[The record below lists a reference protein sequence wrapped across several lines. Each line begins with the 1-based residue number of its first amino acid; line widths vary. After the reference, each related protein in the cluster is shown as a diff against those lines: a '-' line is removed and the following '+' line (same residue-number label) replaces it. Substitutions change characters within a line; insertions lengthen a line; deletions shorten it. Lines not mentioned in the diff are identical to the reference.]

1 MTNQELAEELH
12 NSIIRK
18 FKNRKVYSSFNENIW
33 GADLAHIELTS
44 KFNKRIHFLVCVI
57 DVFSTYTR
65 VIALKDKKGITITD
79 AF

>member
-33 GADLAHIELTS
+33 GADLAH
-44 KFNKRIHFLVCVI
+44 N
-57 DVFSTYTR
+57 
-65 VIALKDKKGITITD
+65 
-79 AF
+79 